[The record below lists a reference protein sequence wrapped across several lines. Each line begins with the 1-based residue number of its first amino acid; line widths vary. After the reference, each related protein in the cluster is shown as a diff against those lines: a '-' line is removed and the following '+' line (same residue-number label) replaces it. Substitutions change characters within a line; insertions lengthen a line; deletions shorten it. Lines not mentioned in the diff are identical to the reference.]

1 MSVVNWFKSMCT
13 QKGQHEKL
21 GLRSMII
28 LNVLLVNFIVRRLTR
43 VELVEVTYNFSRF
56 VRLENNRPGIAVKAF
71 DCRFLK
77 RRYCCNKNI

>member
-1 MSVVNWFKSMCT
+1 MINFK
-13 QKGQHEKL
+13 
-21 GLRSMII
+21 
-28 LNVLLVNFIVRRLTR
+28 VLLLNFIVRRLIR
-43 VELVEVTYNFSRF
+43 VELGEVTYNFSRF

>member
-1 MSVVNWFKSMCT
+1 
-13 QKGQHEKL
+13 
-21 GLRSMII
+21 MII

>member
-1 MSVVNWFKSMCT
+1 MIDDYLQSVARK
-13 QKGQHEKL
+13 
-21 GLRSMII
+21 
-28 LNVLLVNFIVRRLTR
+28 FIVRRLIR
-43 VELVEVTYNFSRF
+43 VELGEVTYNFSRF